1 MTVIA
6 YRAGIMASDSRLTSG
21 DQIIP
26 GGYSK
31 IRRLPD
37 GTLIGG
43 CGEAVAIEAMFEW
56 AVGDRKTKPPKICK
70 GSDMIMVS
78 PDGTITQMEGRY
90 PYTVRDN
97 GGYYAQGS
105 GGDVALGA
113 MFQGASAVEAVKAA
127 IAHNAACGGEVQ
139 MLPLEPVAK
148 PKRTRKRS

>member
-6 YRAGIMASDSRLTSG
+6 YRNGIMASDSRLTNG
-21 DQIIP
+21 DQIVP

-31 IRRLPD
+31 IRRLED

-43 CGEAVAIEAMFEW
+43 CGDVVAIEALFEW
-56 AVGDRKTKPPKICK
+56 AVGDRKVKPPKVCRDA
-70 GSDMIMVS
+70 DMIMVS

-90 PYTVRDN
+90 PYSVRDT

-113 MFQGASAVEAVKAA
+113 MHHGASAVDAVKAA

-139 MLPLEPVAK
+139 MLPLEPVVK
-148 PKRTRKRS
+148 PKRTRKKS

>member
-6 YRAGIMASDSRLTSG
+6 YRAGIMASDSRLTAG
-21 DQIIP
+21 DHIVP

-43 CGEAVAIEAMFEW
+43 CGTAVGIEALFEW
-56 AVGDRKTKPPKICK
+56 AVGNRKLKPPKVCK
-70 GSDMIMVS
+70 GGDMLMVS

-90 PYTVRDN
+90 PFTLRDT

-113 MFQGASAVEAVKAA
+113 MHQGASAVDAVKAA

-139 MLPLEPVAK
+139 VLALELPT
-148 PKRTRKRS
+148 KRKRKRS